1 MIDPS
6 RIGDYMRK
14 HLLLAGGGHAHM
26 VSLAN
31 LHRFTERGHR
41 VTVIGPSAYHYYS
54 GMGPGM
60 LGKTYAPE
68 EIRFA
73 TQQVVEKQGGRFLLG
88 QIAGVDP
95 ERQTVALE
103 SGETVSYDVISF
115 NVGSKVPRDMIGSD
129 SGDIFTVKPI
139 ERLLEAQKRILE
151 LASRKEPAVAIIGG
165 GPSAVEV
172 AGNIWRLARHHGQ
185 NGAKIRI
192 FTNTRLM
199 PNHPDNV
206 RGKAKTSLSARG
218 IEIREM
224 SPVHEIESG
233 KVELSSGETWN
244 ADIIFVALGVKPT
257 PIFKDSG
264 FPTGPD
270 GGLLVNRFLQ
280 STAYENVFGGGD
292 CIYFKDRP
300 LDKVGVYAV
309 RQNPVLFENLMAFL
323 EGGEL
328 APFDPGGDYLLIFNL
343 GDGTGIF
350 RKRSLLF
357 GGRPAFLIKD
367 YIDRKF
373 MRKFQAIE

>member
-1 MIDPS
+1 
-6 RIGDYMRK
+6 
-14 HLLLAGGGHAHM
+14 M

-60 LGKTYAPE
+60 LGKTYTPE

-88 QIAGVDP
+88 QVVGVDP
-95 ERQTVALE
+95 EAQTVTLQ

-129 SGDIFTVKPI
+129 SEDIFTVKPI

-165 GPSAVEV
+165 GPSAVEI
-172 AGNIWRLARHHGQ
+172 AGNIWRLTRHHGQ
-185 NGAKIRI
+185 SRAKIRI

-206 RGKAKTSLSARG
+206 RGKAKASLSARG
-218 IEIREM
+218 IEVREM
-224 SPVHEIESG
+224 SAVQQIETG
-233 KVELSSGETWN
+233 KVGLSSGETWN

-270 GGLLVNRFLQ
+270 GGLSVNRFLQ

-309 RQNPVLFENLMAFL
+309 RQNPILFGNLMASL
-323 EGGEL
+323 EGGKL